1 MRSCLISSLAA
12 GLLLGAIGLLPACAP
27 SPFAFEPLESRPLLR
42 DLPRY
47 AAPVEPGEQNHKRV
61 ATPTTG
67 DLALR
72 AALAAAL
79 IRNPRLHAAA
89 WGPRLEEANRLQA
102 GLLPN
107 PEAGVEFE
115 NFAGSGELSGTDTLE
130 TTIVLSQLIEL
141 GGKRDRRVDVAEQAW
156 MVSALDYEAQRVEV
170 LVETAA
176 RFVRVLELQQR
187 VAFAERARDLAE
199 ENRRVIDRRVRVG
212 DVSPI
217 DEIKARLESE
227 SGRITVDRLK
237 RDLEAARRDLGAM
250 WDEDEPVF
258 TAAVGSLNELREVP
272 PLAVLAEQVDAHP
285 EVRRWIA
292 ELERRTKAVELARA
306 QAVPDVNA
314 GLGVRYVNDINEV
327 ALVGSVSVPLNVFD
341 RNQGGILTARLE
353 AARAMDEARAT
364 RRELTTRLS
373 REYGRLTAAYH
384 EAQAIETVL
393 LPAARDAYDATRYA
407 YEEGKIAYLGVLD
420 GQRTLFDTESQHLE
434 ALAEYHA
441 ALVQVEG
448 LISSPLSAITA
459 DSSTTPPTS
468 GVNP

>member
-1 MRSCLISSLAA
+1 MRSCFKSSLAV
-12 GLLLGAIGLLPACAP
+12 GLLLGAISSLPACAP
-27 SPFAFEPLESRPLLR
+27 SPFAFDPLESRPLIR

-47 AAPVEPGEQNHKRV
+47 AAPAQPGEQTYGRV
-61 ATPTTG
+61 ETPTTG

-72 AALAAAL
+72 DALAAAL

-107 PEAGVEFE
+107 PEVGVEFE
-115 NFAGSGELSGTDTLE
+115 NFAGSGELRGADALE

-141 GGKRDRRVDVAEQAW
+141 GGKRELRVQVAEEAW
-156 MVSALDYEAQRVEV
+156 QVSALDYEAQRLEV

-176 RFVRVLELQQR
+176 RFVRVLDVQQR

-199 ENRRVIDRRVRVG
+199 ENRRVIDRRVQAG

-237 RDLEAARRDLGAM
+237 RDLEAARRDLSAM

-258 TAAVGSLNELREVP
+258 TSVVGSLSELRAVP
-272 PLAVLAEQVDAHP
+272 PLSDLGERVDAHP
-285 EVRRWIA
+285 EVQRWIA
-292 ELERRTKAVELARA
+292 ETERRTKGVELALA

-314 GLGVRYVNDINEV
+314 GLGVRYMNDINDA
-327 ALVGSVSVPLNVFD
+327 ALVGSVSVPLTVFD
-341 RNQGGILTARLE
+341 RNQGGIMTARLE
-353 AARAMDEARAT
+353 AAQAMDEARAT
-364 RRELTTRLS
+364 RRELATRLS
-373 REYGRLTAAYH
+373 REYGRLSAAYH
-384 EAQAIETVL
+384 EAQAIESVL
-393 LPAARDAYDATRYA
+393 LPAAHDAYDATRRA
-407 YEEGKIAYLGVLD
+407 YEEGKTAYLSVLD
-420 GQRTLFDTESQHLE
+420 AQRTLFDTESQHLE

-448 LISSPLSAITA
+448 LISSPLNVITA
-459 DSSTTPPTS
+459 DSPTPLPTT
-468 GVNP
+468 GDNP